1 MVFFGP
7 RQERVANLR
16 PGRRPRM
23 PKERMTPQP
32 QPCCLVLSP
41 VRRFG
46 EKALSEMHAADCPVP
61 AFAAMLEEQAY
72 PFSRL

>member
-1 MVFFGP
+1 
-7 RQERVANLR
+7 
-16 PGRRPRM
+16 M